1 MSLVD
6 YVLGLSQ
13 FAAKIQSVP
22 PTFSHDSVSSL
33 KIIPYTYDITIPKYA
48 NGANMDAAKLE
59 AAKNRK
65 KYATEPMNPL
75 RPIAKL
81 ILGNIVLPKSFPE
94 LNKYPDIA
102 MNPII

>member
-1 MSLVD
+1 
-6 YVLGLSQ
+6 
-13 FAAKIQSVP
+13 
-22 PTFSHDSVSSL
+22 
-33 KIIPYTYDITIPKYA
+33 
-48 NGANMDAAKLE
+48 MDAAKLD

-81 ILGNIVLPKSFPE
+81 ILGIIVLPKSFPE